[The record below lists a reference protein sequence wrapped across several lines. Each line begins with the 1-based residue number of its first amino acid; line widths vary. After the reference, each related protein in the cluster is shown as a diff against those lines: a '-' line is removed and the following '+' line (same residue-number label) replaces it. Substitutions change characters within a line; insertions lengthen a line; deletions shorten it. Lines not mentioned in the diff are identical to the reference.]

1 MYLNPPLVLLLALSW
16 LMTMSP
22 AVAQLHDA
30 SRVEMRLSILEEEV
44 SELRG
49 EVERLRHALE
59 QTDDKKSAKK
69 GESSSIPSSIPASIP
84 ASIYEEGRNFLKE
97 GDFAQAEQSFRAFLQ
112 HHADDALAANARY
125 WLGESF
131 YARKM
136 YHQAAT
142 QFGESF
148 ENDPQGN
155 KAADNLLKL
164 AMSLSFIGE
173 IPAACRALG
182 QIPQLFPT
190 GHERILQKQRSEYQR
205 LSCITL

>member
-1 MYLNPPLVLLLALSW
+1 MYLNPPLVLLSALSW
-16 LMTMSP
+16 LVMMSP

-44 SELRG
+44 FELRG
-49 EVERLRHALE
+49 EVERLRHALG
-59 QTDDKKSAKK
+59 QTDDKKSVTLPTPPLAKK
-69 GESSSIPSSIPASIP
+69 GEPSPM
-84 ASIYEEGRNFLKE
+84 YEQARNFLKE
-97 GDFAQAEQSFRAFLQ
+97 GNFAQAEQSFREFLH

-148 ENDPQGN
+148 ENDPQGK

-205 LSCITL
+205 LSCIAL

>member
-1 MYLNPPLVLLLALSW
+1 
-16 LMTMSP
+16 
-22 AVAQLHDA
+22 
-30 SRVEMRLSILEEEV
+30 
-44 SELRG
+44 
-49 EVERLRHALE
+49 
-59 QTDDKKSAKK
+59 
-69 GESSSIPSSIPASIP
+69 
-84 ASIYEEGRNFLKE
+84 
-97 GDFAQAEQSFRAFLQ
+97 
-112 HHADDALAANARY
+112 
-125 WLGESF
+125 
-131 YARKM
+131 M

>member
-1 MYLNPPLVLLLALSW
+1 
-16 LMTMSP
+16 
-22 AVAQLHDA
+22 
-30 SRVEMRLSILEEEV
+30 MR
-44 SELRG
+44 
-49 EVERLRHALE
+49 
-59 QTDDKKSAKK
+59 
-69 GESSSIPSSIPASIP
+69 
-84 ASIYEEGRNFLKE
+84 EGRNFLKE
-97 GDFAQAEQSFRAFLQ
+97 GDFAQAEQSFREFLQ